1 LPKISRV
8 SVTDDDES
16 VGSNM
21 ILQVSQLE
29 LFLTESARV
38 VEFTGRSNLAVTGGT
53 YGAGAGAGAGCEG
66 LFPIVSIL

>member
-1 LPKISRV
+1 MSRV
-8 SVTDDDES
+8 SLTDDDES

-38 VEFTGRSNLAVTGGT
+38 VEFLGRSNLEVVGGT
-53 YGAGAGAGAGCEG
+53 YGAGAGAGAGSG
-66 LFPIVSIL
+66 LDPPPPIVSIL